1 MDSPSS
7 NDLIDLTPDP
17 LRAEAAIAFVTHPKA
32 GGIGVF
38 LGTTRAE
45 TSQTGVALA
54 ALDYEAYAGM
64 ALDAMRSLAARAREH
79 WPIARVALLHRVG
92 RVAVGEPSV
101 VVAVSCGHRAEAFE
115 ASRWLI
121 DTLKAEVP
129 VWKKEVWADG
139 SVTWVEGNQVR
150 GT

>member
-7 NDLIDLTPDP
+7 DDLIALTPDP
-17 LRAEAAIAFVTHPKA
+17 LRAEAAIAFVTHPSA

-45 TSQTGVALA
+45 TSPAGVALS
-54 ALDYEAYAGM
+54 ALDYEAYAEM
-64 ALDAMRSLAARAREH
+64 AAAAMRSLAARARER
-79 WPIARVALLHRVG
+79 WPIAKLALLHRVG

-115 ASRWLI
+115 ACRWLI
-121 DTLKAEVP
+121 DTLKA
-129 VWKKEVWADG
+129 
-139 SVTWVEGNQVR
+139 
-150 GT
+150 